1 MIFMFRRPFAF
12 LLALVLL
19 WSGASACEPLGSFLA
34 ADLAEQPLIAGS
46 AEPGDRSEGTVA
58 DHHLD
63 DLPSQ
68 SPGDLMQDLPGLP
81 PSALTIRGRAA
92 AVACPLPL
100 EPARLPAPCL
110 AAPERPPRPAPV
122 HAGA

>member
-1 MIFMFRRPFAF
+1 MIFMFCRPLAF
-12 LLALVLL
+12 FLALVLL

-34 ADLAEQPLIAGS
+34 ADLASQPLIAGS

-68 SPGDLMQDLPGLP
+68 APGDLAPDLPGLP
-81 PSALTIRGRAA
+81 PSLRAVCGQAA
-92 AVACPLPL
+92 AAPCPRPA
-100 EPARLPAPCL
+100 EPTMLPAPCL
-110 AAPERPPRPAPV
+110 AAPDRPPRCVP
-122 HAGA
+122 AGA